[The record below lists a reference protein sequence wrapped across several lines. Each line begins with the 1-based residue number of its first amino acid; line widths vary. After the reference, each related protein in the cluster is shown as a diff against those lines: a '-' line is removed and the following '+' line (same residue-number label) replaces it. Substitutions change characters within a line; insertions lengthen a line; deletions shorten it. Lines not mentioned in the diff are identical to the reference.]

1 MSNKNKRP
9 ADKEEGNRLSE
20 PGPLDCDAETGVC
33 LVPGSYGVL
42 AAASTPQAA
51 IVEIDYYTDPVC
63 SWCWAT
69 EPTLKRLKE
78 EYGDQVHITYKMG
91 GLLESWHV
99 FYDGLNDIGR
109 ADQVAPHWVDVSR
122 RSGMPIDEKIWL
134 EDPPDST
141 YPASIAV
148 KAAQRQG
155 EASGEGYLRRVREMG
170 LSERKNIERREV
182 LIQAAQDVGLDVARF
197 VQDLDDSATERAFRE
212 EMADARA
219 QGISGFPTLVFR
231 NRHGEALVL
240 GGYRS
245 YHTYELVLNRLAAGQ
260 LARHQPTDIAAFV
273 ARYGHV
279 ASQEVATVFRLSRD
293 EAEQSLAE
301 LEVAGRVRRV
311 AVANGLFWEPVD
323 SNFPK
328 LVS

>member
-1 MSNKNKRP
+1 MSKENWRS
-9 ADKEEGNRLSE
+9 ADREEEQSPSE
-20 PGPLDCDAETGVC
+20 SSPLACDPQTGAC
-33 LVPGSYGVL
+33 LVSGSSGML
-42 AAASTPQAA
+42 ATTSASQAA
-51 IVEIDYYTDPVC
+51 VIEIEYYTDPVC
-63 SWCWAT
+63 SWCWAS
-69 EPTLKRLKE
+69 EPALKRLKE

-91 GLLESWHV
+91 GLLESWRV
-99 FYDGLNDIGR
+99 FYDGLNDIGKPE
-109 ADQVAPHWVDVSR
+109 QVAPHWVDVSQ

-155 EASGEGYLRRVREMG
+155 EASGERYLRRVREMG
-170 LSERKNIERREV
+170 LTERKNIERREV
-182 LIQAAQDVGLDVARF
+182 LLQAAQDVGLDVARF
-197 VQDLDDSATERAFRE
+197 VQDLDDPATERAFRE
-212 EMADARA
+212 EMTDARA

-245 YHTYELVLNRLAAGQ
+245 YHTYELVLTRLAAGQ

-293 EAEQSLAE
+293 EAEQSL
-301 LEVAGRVRRV
+301 
-311 AVANGLFWEPVD
+311 
-323 SNFPK
+323 
-328 LVS
+328 